1 MRLLIHKEAC
11 NTTKEKLKKNSEVAI
26 SGDIDGDG
34 FDDLAVGSPYEDNGA
49 GAVRIYYGKKRL
61 SGIQDSLQVS
71 QKRIPLLQLVW
82 FPFDVVK
89 MKGKIGKN

>member
-1 MRLLIHKEAC
+1 MQY
-11 NTTKEKLKKNSEVAI
+11 TTIYMQYYQRNKTTTL
-26 SGDIDGDG
+26 GDIDGDG

-71 QKRIPLLQLVW
+71 QKRILR
-82 FPFDVVK
+82 FFSFF
-89 MKGKIGKN
+89 GFHSTS

>member
-1 MRLLIHKEAC
+1 MQYAC
-11 NTTKEKLKKNSEVAI
+11 NMYYQRKMRNTEGAI
-26 SGDIDGDG
+26 LGDIDGDG

-71 QKRIPLLQLVW
+71 QNKRIPR
-82 FPFDVVK
+82 FFSSF
-89 MKGKIGKN
+89 GFHSTS

>member
-1 MRLLIHKEAC
+1 MQYVLLPTK
-11 NTTKEKLKKNSEVAI
+11 NTEGAI
-26 SGDIDGDG
+26 LGDIDGDG

-71 QKRIPLLQLVW
+71 QMRIALFQFLR
-82 FPFDVVK
+82 FPF
-89 MKGKIGKN
+89 

>member
-11 NTTKEKLKKNSEVAI
+11 NTYYYQQKNTEGAI
-26 SGDIDGDG
+26 LGDIDGDG

-71 QKRIPLLQLVW
+71 QKRIPR
-82 FPFDVVK
+82 FFSSF
-89 MKGKIGKN
+89 GFHSTS

>member
-11 NTTKEKLKKNSEVAI
+11 NKYYQREIKNTEGAI
-26 SGDIDGDG
+26 LGDIDGDG

-71 QKRIPLLQLVW
+71 QKRIQL
-82 FPFDVVK
+82 FQFL
-89 MKGKIGKN
+89 

>member
-1 MRLLIHKEAC
+1 MQYYQRKLR
-11 NTTKEKLKKNSEVAI
+11 NTECAI
-26 SGDIDGDG
+26 LGDIDGDG

-71 QKRIPLLQLVW
+71 QKRIPR
-82 FPFDVVK
+82 FFSSF
-89 MKGKIGKN
+89 GFHSTS

>member
-1 MRLLIHKEAC
+1 MQYRKIR
-11 NTTKEKLKKNSEVAI
+11 NTEGAI
-26 SGDIDGDG
+26 LGDIDGDG

-71 QKRIPLLQLVW
+71 QKRIPLFQFLLVSIRRRKNEGKKW
-82 FPFDVVK
+82 EK
-89 MKGKIGKN
+89 MIAIFSQTA